1 MSATFSTVRSV
12 GGLLPS
18 DLLMRVLSGDSTLP
32 GLKPADY
39 HLGAGE
45 SVREAANR
53 AWSYLTG
60 TWAAFTA
67 AREKLA
73 ATEPAVGL
81 TRERWLSLLFRELGY
96 GRLPQTPAGGLTAG
110 EKQFAISHAWERTP
124 IHLLGWGVDLDR
136 RTPGVAG
143 AAARAPHALVQE
155 YLNRADGSLWGIV
168 TNGRVLRILR
178 DSSSLAGQSF
188 LEFDLEAMFEGE
200 VFSDF
205 VALFMVAHQS
215 RVEVA
220 PDAPP
225 SDCWLEKWRTAAVEQ
240 GTRALGELRVGVRE
254 AIEALGTG
262 FLHHPDNGALVHRL
276 NSGELR
282 LEDYHRALLRLVYR
296 LLFLF
301 VAEDRGALLAPD
313 ADEVA
318 RERYARYFSTARLR
332 RLATRRRGT
341 RHGDQWEALR
351 LVIGALGRDG
361 GRPELGLPGLGGLFE
376 AGPADVVTDLGL
388 ANEALFAAV
397 RRLAVVQ
404 LKGQPKRLVDY
415 RNLGAEELGGIYESL
430 LELVPRFDPV
440 ERTFTLENLAGNE
453 RKTSGSYYT
462 PTSLID
468 LVLDTALDPLL
479 DAAEREKDPEAALLG
494 LTVCD
499 PACGSGHFLVAAAR
513 RLAERV
519 ATVRTGEV
527 DPSPVHQQQA
537 LYDVISR
544 CIYGV
549 DLNPMAAELAKVSL
563 WIEALQPGRPL
574 SFLDAHV
581 KVGNS
586 LLGTTPAL
594 LAAGIPDAAFTP
606 IEGDD
611 RKYAAAL
618 KKRNAAERSGQ
629 GELFGVDAVDPGN
642 RVLREEVRRIGGV
655 AALSLADVHL
665 QEQRFR
671 ALEGSEEMRAA
682 LFEADAWCA
691 AFVQRKVP
699 GAPAITQSVLTT
711 ALDAVDPAVRREV
724 EQLAARHRFFHW
736 HLEFPEIFDVPDG
749 GAPDTPTGWRGGFGC
764 VVGNPPWDQMQLDPK
779 EFFAPWA
786 PEIVAAPN
794 MAKRNRLIAD
804 LEATD
809 PALFLE
815 FRAAQRQSDERKH
828 LVHASGAFPLSA
840 YGRLNTYSLFAEVFT
855 RVLDTSG
862 RAGVITPTGVM
873 TDSFNQFFAAAM
885 LQSRRVAAFY
895 DFENEGKIFPN
906 VHHAFRFAVLSISGG
921 ALVNR
926 SRFAFLSRDVADVP
940 SRRYEL
946 TAEEVALLNPNT
958 GTLPVFRS
966 RRDAEITLSVYRRF
980 PPLVREGSPVANR
993 WGLRYQ
999 LMFMMN
1005 TASHLFLTEEDLRTL
1020 GATFDGWAWSKDG
1033 ARWLPL
1039 YEAKMLSLFDHRYST
1054 YKGATQAQLNMQT
1067 LPRLSDQDHA
1077 NPSDEALPRY
1087 WVSAQE
1093 VERTI
1098 GDRWD
1103 RQWLLGWRDI
1113 TGQEKWRTFVPSALP
1128 RSAVGHAFPVV
1139 HLADHR
1145 HAPLIQAVWS
1155 SFACDYITRQKLS
1168 STHLTFGVLNQIACP
1183 APDTFEQP
1191 APWQPDVTLA
1201 EYITPRVVELNYTSH
1216 RMAPYARDFGHDGP
1230 PFHWDPDRRALLKA
1244 ELDAT
1249 MFHIY
1254 GLNRDEVEHVLDSFP
1269 VVRKYDERDYGE
1281 YRTKRQIL
1289 ESFDA
1294 TRRDEPLLS
1303 AGGSCAPNGCA
1314 ATDRTDI
1321 PSR

>member
-1 MSATFSTVRSV
+1 MSGTFSTVRSV

-18 DLLMRVLSGDSTLP
+18 DLLVRVLSGDATLP

-39 HLGAGE
+39 HLGGGE

-67 AREKLA
+67 AREKLV
-73 ATEPAVGL
+73 ATDPAVGL

-110 EKQFAISHAWERTP
+110 EKQFAISHVWERTP

-155 YLNRADGSLWGIV
+155 YLNRSEESLWAIV
-168 TNGRVLRILR
+168 SNGRVLRILR

-200 VFSDF
+200 VFSEF

-220 PDAPP
+220 PDAPA
-225 SDCWLEKWRTAAVEQ
+225 SDCWLEKWRTAAVES

-282 LEDYHRALLRLVYR
+282 LEDYHRAMLRLVYR

-313 ADEVA
+313 AGEVA

-376 AGPADVVTDLGL
+376 AGPADVVADLGL

-479 DAAEREKDPEAALLG
+479 DQAEREKDAEAALLG

-513 RLAERV
+513 RLAERL
-519 ATVRTGEV
+519 AIARTGEV

-574 SFLDAHV
+574 SFLDAHI

-594 LAAGIPDAAFTP
+594 LAAGIPDGAFTP

-611 RKYAAAL
+611 RKHASAL

-629 GELFGVDAVDPGN
+629 GELFGVDTVDPGN
-642 RVLREEVRRIGGV
+642 RALREEVRKIGGV

-699 GAPAITQSVLTT
+699 GASAITQSVLTT

-724 EQLAARHRFFHW
+724 EDLAARHRFFHW

-764 VVGNPPWDQMQLDPK
+764 VVGNPPWERVKLQEQ
-779 EFFAPWA
+779 EFFAQRD
-786 PEIVAAPN
+786 AAIAN
-794 MAKRNRLIAD
+794 AANAAKRKALIKKLVD
-804 LEATD
+804 DNPVL
-809 PALFLE
+809 
-815 FRAAQRQSDERKH
+815 SDEFLAEKRKAEGESSF
-828 LVHASGAFPLSA
+828 LRLSGRYPLT
-840 YGRLNTYSLFAEVFT
+840 GRGDVNTYSVFAETFRT
-855 RVLDTSG
+855 IIWPDG
-862 RAGVITPTGVM
+862 RMGIITPTGLA
-873 TDSFNQFFAAAM
+873 TDATTAAFFSDT
-885 LQSRRVAAFY
+885 LRTERLAAFY
-895 DFENEGKIFPN
+895 DFDNEAKIFPN
-906 VHHAFRFAVLSISGG
+906 VHHAFRFAVTSMTGG
-921 ALVNR
+921 ARVER
-926 SRFAFLSRDVADVP
+926 SRFGFLIRHV
-940 SRRYEL
+940 
-946 TAEEVALLNPNT
+946 EEVPNRRFDLAASEVLLLNPNT
-958 GTLPVFRS
+958 GTLPLFRA
-966 RRDAEITLSVYRRF
+966 RRDAEITLGIYRRH
-980 PPLVREGSPVANR
+980 PVLIREGDLGGNPWELSFGTLFHMANDSGIFR
-993 WGLRYQ
+993 
-999 LMFMMN
+999 
-1005 TASHLFLTEEDLRTL
+1005 TADDLTAL
-1020 GATFDGWAWSKDG
+1020 GASFDGWAWTNG
-1033 ARWLPL
+1033 PHRWFPL
-1039 YEAKMLSLFDHRYST
+1039 YEAKMLSHYDHRFAT
-1054 YKGATQAQLNMQT
+1054 YEGATQAQLNVGS
-1067 LPRLSDQDHA
+1067 LPRITDSQHED
-1077 NPSDEALPRY
+1077 PRIEPVAHY
-1087 WVSAQE
+1087 WVSETDVGKA
-1093 VERTI
+1093 VGVGWNR
-1098 GDRWD
+1098 G
-1103 RQWLLGWRDI
+1103 WLMGWRKI
-1113 TGQEKWRTFVPSALP
+1113 TNAGNERTFVPAVFPRAAAGDSVLLVMPSEGSAACFIATL
-1128 RSAVGHAFPVV
+1128 SSMAF
-1139 HLADHR
+1139 
-1145 HAPLIQAVWS
+1145 
-1155 SFACDYITRQKLS
+1155 DYVARQKLS
-1168 STHLTFGVLNQIACP
+1168 GTNFQYFVTKQLACP
-1183 APDTFEQP
+1183 TPATFDEP
-1191 APWQPDVTLA
+1191 TPWQPEITLA
-1201 EYITPRVVELNYTSH
+1201 EYITPRVVELVYTSH
-1216 RMAPYARDFGHDGP
+1216 RMAPFARDFGHDGP
-1230 PFHWDPDRRALLKA
+1230 PFPWNPDRRALLKA
-1244 ELDAT
+1244 ELDAA

-1254 GLNRDEVEHVLDSFP
+1254 GLTRDEVEHVLDSFP

-1281 YRTKRQIL
+1281 YRTKRLVLTSYDLWETVRCSPTLQAL
-1289 ESFDA
+1289 QLTPRPRVTQPTPPE
-1294 TRRDEPLLS
+1294 
-1303 AGGSCAPNGCA
+1303 
-1314 ATDRTDI
+1314 
-1321 PSR
+1321 

>member
-1 MSATFSTVRSV
+1 MSGTFSTVRSV

-18 DLLMRVLSGDSTLP
+18 DLLVRVLSGDATLP

-39 HLGAGE
+39 HLGGGE

-67 AREKLA
+67 AREKLV
-73 ATEPAVGL
+73 ATDPAVGL

-110 EKQFAISHAWERTP
+110 EKQFAISHVWERTP

-155 YLNRADGSLWGIV
+155 YLNRSEESLWAIV
-168 TNGRVLRILR
+168 SNGRVLRILR

-200 VFSDF
+200 VFSEF

-220 PDAPP
+220 PDAPA
-225 SDCWLEKWRTAAVEQ
+225 SDCWLEKWRTAAVES

-282 LEDYHRALLRLVYR
+282 LEDYHRAMLRLVYR

-313 ADEVA
+313 AGEVA

-376 AGPADVVTDLGL
+376 AGPADVVADLGL

-479 DAAEREKDPEAALLG
+479 DQAEREKDAEAALLG

-513 RLAERV
+513 RLAERL
-519 ATVRTGEV
+519 AIARTGEV

-574 SFLDAHV
+574 SFLDAHI

-594 LAAGIPDAAFTP
+594 LAAGIPDGAFTP

-611 RKYAAAL
+611 RKHASAL

-629 GELFGVDAVDPGN
+629 GELFGVDTVDPGN
-642 RVLREEVRRIGGV
+642 RALREEVRKIGGV

-699 GAPAITQSVLTT
+699 GASAITQSVLTT

-724 EQLAARHRFFHW
+724 EDLAARHRFFHW

-764 VVGNPPWDQMQLDPK
+764 VVGNPPWERVKLQEQ
-779 EFFAPWA
+779 EFFAQRDA
-786 PEIVAAPN
+786 TIANAPN
-794 MAKRNRLIAD
+794 AAKRKTMIQKLVDEN
-804 LEATD
+804 
-809 PALFLE
+809 PALHDEFLAE
-815 FRAAQRQSDERKH
+815 KRKAEGESSF
-828 LVHASGAFPLSA
+828 LRLSGRYPLT
-840 YGRLNTYSLFAEVFT
+840 GRGDVNTYSVFAETFRT
-855 RVLDTSG
+855 IIRPDG
-862 RAGVITPTGVM
+862 RMGIITPTGLA
-873 TDSFNQFFAAAM
+873 TDATTAAFFSDT
-885 LQSRRVAAFY
+885 LRSERLAAFY
-895 DFENEGKIFPN
+895 DFDNEAKIFPN
-906 VHHAFRFAVLSISGG
+906 VHHAFRFAVTSMTGG
-921 ALVNR
+921 QTVNR
-926 SRFAFLSRDVADVP
+926 PNFSFLTRHVADANL
-940 SRRYEL
+940 RQFAL
-946 TAEEVALLNPNT
+946 AAEELLLLNPNT
-958 GTLPVFRS
+958 GTLPLFRS
-966 RRDAEITLSVYRRF
+966 RRDAEITLGVYRRH
-980 PPLVREGSPVANR
+980 PVLIREGDPKGNP
-993 WGLRYQ
+993 WGLS
-999 LMFMMN
+999 FA
-1005 TASHLFLTEEDLRTL
+1005 TLFHMANDSALFRSADEIAALR
-1020 GATFDGWAWSKDG
+1020 ATFSGWAWERG
-1033 ARWLPL
+1033 EMRWLPL
-1039 YEAKMLSLFDHRYST
+1039 YEGKLVSHFDHRYST
-1054 YKGATQAQLNMQT
+1054 YKGATQAELNMQT
-1067 LPRLSDQDHA
+1067 LPRLSDQDHQ
-1077 NPSDEALPRY
+1077 NPGEESLTKYWIPERSVDEA
-1087 WVSAQE
+1087 
-1093 VERTI
+1093 I
-1098 GDRWD
+1098 GARWD

-1113 TGQEKWRTFVPSALP
+1113 TGQEKWRTVVPSVIP
-1128 RSAVGHAFPVV
+1128 RAAVGHVFPVAF
-1139 HLADHR
+1139 LSDFHR
-1145 HAPLIQAVWS
+1145 APLLQAVWS
-1155 SFACDYITRQKLS
+1155 SFAFDYLTRQKIS
-1168 STHLTFGVLNQIACP
+1168 GTHLTYGILNQVACP
-1183 APDTFEQP
+1183 TPETFDQM
-1191 APWQPDVTLA
+1191 APWQPEITLA
-1201 EYITPRVVELNYTSH
+1201 EYITPRVVELTYTSH
-1216 RMAPYARDFGHDGP
+1216 RMAPYARDLGYDGP
-1230 PFHWDPDRRALLKA
+1230 PFPWVPDRRALLKA
-1244 ELDAT
+1244 EVDAA

-1254 GLNRDEVEHVLDSFP
+1254 GLTRDEVEHVLDSFP

-1281 YRTKRQIL
+1281 YRTKTLIL
-1289 ESFDA
+1289 EQFVSLA
-1294 TRRDEPLLS
+1294 S
-1303 AGGSCAPNGCA
+1303 GV
-1314 ATDRTDI
+1314 
-1321 PSR
+1321 

>member
-1 MSATFSTVRSV
+1 MSGTFSTVRSV

-18 DLLMRVLSGDSTLP
+18 DLLVRVLSGDATLP

-39 HLGAGE
+39 HLGGGE

-67 AREKLA
+67 AREKLV
-73 ATEPAVGL
+73 ATDPAVGL

-110 EKQFAISHAWERTP
+110 EKQFAISHVWERTP

-155 YLNRADGSLWGIV
+155 YLNRSEESLWAIV
-168 TNGRVLRILR
+168 SNGRVLRILR

-220 PDAPP
+220 PDAPA
-225 SDCWLEKWRTAAVEQ
+225 SDCWLEKWRTAAVES

-276 NSGELR
+276 NSGELK

-341 RHGDQWEALR
+341 RHGDQWESLR

-440 ERTFTLENLAGNE
+440 ERTFTLESLAGNE

-479 DAAEREKDPEAALLG
+479 DAAERDKDAEAALLG

-513 RLAERV
+513 RLAERL
-519 ATVRTGEV
+519 AIARTGEL

-574 SFLDAHV
+574 SFLDAHI

-594 LAAGIPDAAFTP
+594 LAAGIPDGAFTP

-611 RKYAAAL
+611 RKHASAL

-642 RVLREEVRRIGGV
+642 RALREEVRRIGGV

-691 AFVQRKVP
+691 AFVQRKEP

-736 HLEFPEIFDVPDG
+736 PLEFPEIFDVPDG
-749 GAPDTPTGWRGGFGC
+749 GALDTPTGWRGGFGC
-764 VVGNPPWDQMQLDPK
+764 VVGNPPWERVKLQEQ
-779 EFFAPWA
+779 EFFAQRDA
-786 PEIVAAPN
+786 AIANAPN
-794 MAKRNRLIAD
+794 AAKRKALIKKLVD
-804 LEATD
+804 EN
-809 PALFLE
+809 PALHEEFLAE
-815 FRAAQRQSDERKH
+815 KRKAEGESSF
-828 LVHASGAFPLSA
+828 LRLSGRYPLT
-840 YGRLNTYSLFAEVFT
+840 GRGDVNTYSVFAETFRT
-855 RVLDTSG
+855 IIRPNG
-862 RAGVITPTGVM
+862 RMGIITPTGLATGDTTSAFFADTLASDRLVSFFDFANHKTHHFTIGGQSWFAVSVM
-873 TDSFNQFFAAAM
+873 TGGVNAGDLQLAFDLAAVDQVQRHSFSLSASEV
-885 LQSRRVAAFY
+885 LQ
-895 DFENEGKIFPN
+895 
-906 VHHAFRFAVLSISGG
+906 
-921 ALVNR
+921 
-926 SRFAFLSRDVADVP
+926 
-940 SRRYEL
+940 
-946 TAEEVALLNPNT
+946 LNPNT
-958 GTLPVFRS
+958 GTLPVFRT
-966 RRDAEITLSVYRRF
+966 REDADITLRTYRRY
-980 PPLVREGSPVANR
+980 PVLIRDGDPKGNPWGVSFGTLFHMANDSGIFR
-993 WGLRYQ
+993 S
-999 LMFMMN
+999 
-1005 TASHLFLTEEDLRTL
+1005 AEELTEL
-1020 GATFDGWAWSKDG
+1020 GATFDGWAWAKDDQ
-1033 ARWLPL
+1033 RWLPL
-1039 YEAKMLSLFDHRYST
+1039 YEAKMLSIYDHRFGT
-1054 YKGATQAQLNMQT
+1054 YAGMDLEPGQQVRAIN
-1067 LPRLSDQDHA
+1067 R
-1077 NPSDEALPRY
+1077 PSLAEQNDPNSESVSRY
-1087 WVSAQE
+1087 WIAEGE
-1093 VERTI
+1093 VDAAIGERWSR
-1098 GDRWD
+1098 G
-1103 RQWLLGWRDI
+1103 WLFGWRNI
-1113 TGQEKWRTFVPSALP
+1113 TNVTNDRTFVPAALP
-1128 RSAVGHAFPVV
+1128 RAAVGHAFPLVFPKDAAVV
-1139 HLADHR
+1139 
-1145 HAPLIQAVWS
+1145 PLLQAVWS
-1155 SFACDYITRQKLS
+1155 SLAFDYIVRQKLS
-1168 STHLTFGVLNQIACP
+1168 GTNMIYAVVKQVACP
-1183 APDTFEQP
+1183 TPATFDQP
-1191 APWQPDVTLA
+1191 TPWQPDITLA
-1201 EYITPRVVELNYTSH
+1201 EYITPRVVELTYTSH
-1216 RMAPYARDFGHDGP
+1216 MMASYARDFGYEGP
-1230 PFHWDPDRRALLKA
+1230 PLPWDSDRRAQLKA
-1244 ELDAT
+1244 ELDAAV
-1249 MFHIY
+1249 FHIY
-1254 GLNRDEVEHVLDSFP
+1254 GLTRDEVEHVLDSFP

-1281 YRTKRQIL
+1281 YLTSKVIL
-1289 ESFDA
+1289 ECYDGFA
-1294 TRRDEPLLS
+1294 NR
-1303 AGGSCAPNGCA
+1303 
-1314 ATDRTDI
+1314 
-1321 PSR
+1321 

>member
-1 MSATFSTVRSV
+1 M
-12 GGLLPS
+12 
-18 DLLMRVLSGDSTLP
+18 
-32 GLKPADY
+32 
-39 HLGAGE
+39 
-45 SVREAANR
+45 
-53 AWSYLTG
+53 
-60 TWAAFTA
+60 
-67 AREKLA
+67 
-73 ATEPAVGL
+73 
-81 TRERWLSLLFRELGY
+81 
-96 GRLPQTPAGGLTAG
+96 
-110 EKQFAISHAWERTP
+110 
-124 IHLLGWGVDLDR
+124 
-136 RTPGVAG
+136 
-143 AAARAPHALVQE
+143 QE
-155 YLNRADGSLWGIV
+155 YLNRSEESLWGIV
-168 TNGRVLRILR
+168 TNGRVLRLLR

-215 RVEVA
+215 RVEVP
-220 PDAPP
+220 PDAPA

-240 GTRALGELRVGVRE
+240 GTRALGELRVGVRA

-276 NSGELR
+276 NSGELK

-376 AGPADVVTDLGL
+376 AGPADVVTNLGL

-430 LELVPRFDPV
+430 LELVPRLDPV
-440 ERTFTLENLAGNE
+440 ERTFTLESLAGNE
-453 RKTSGSYYT
+453 RKASGSYYT

-479 DAAEREKDPEAALLG
+479 DAAERAADPEAALLG

-519 ATVRTGEV
+519 AIVRTGEV

-544 CIYGV
+544 CIFGV

-574 SFLDAHV
+574 SFLDAHI

-611 RKYAAAL
+611 RKYASAL

-642 RVLREEVRRIGGV
+642 RALRAEVRRIGGV

-671 ALEGSEEMRAA
+671 ALEGSEGMRAA

-691 AFVQRKVP
+691 AFVQRKAP

-749 GAPDTPTGWRGGFGC
+749 GAPDTDTGWRGGFGC
-764 VVGNPPWDQMQLDPK
+764 VVGNPPWERVKLQEQ
-779 EFFAPWA
+779 EFFAQRD
-786 PEIVAAPN
+786 AAIATAAN
-794 MAKRNRLIAD
+794 AAKRKAMIKKLVDEN
-804 LEATD
+804 
-809 PALFLE
+809 PALHEEFLAE
-815 FRAAQRQSDERKH
+815 KRKAEGESSF
-828 LVHASGAFPLSA
+828 L
-840 YGRLNTYSLFAEVFT
+840 RL
-855 RVLDTSG
+855 SG
-862 RAGVITPTGVM
+862 RYPLTGRGM
-873 TDSFNQFFAAAM
+873 
-885 LQSRRVAAFY
+885 
-895 DFENEGKIFPN
+895 
-906 VHHAFRFAVLSISGG
+906 
-921 ALVNR
+921 
-926 SRFAFLSRDVADVP
+926 
-940 SRRYEL
+940 
-946 TAEEVALLNPNT
+946 
-958 GTLPVFRS
+958 
-966 RRDAEITLSVYRRF
+966 
-980 PPLVREGSPVANR
+980 
-993 WGLRYQ
+993 
-999 LMFMMN
+999 
-1005 TASHLFLTEEDLRTL
+1005 
-1020 GATFDGWAWSKDG
+1020 
-1033 ARWLPL
+1033 
-1039 YEAKMLSLFDHRYST
+1039 
-1054 YKGATQAQLNMQT
+1054 
-1067 LPRLSDQDHA
+1067 
-1077 NPSDEALPRY
+1077 
-1087 WVSAQE
+1087 
-1093 VERTI
+1093 
-1098 GDRWD
+1098 
-1103 RQWLLGWRDI
+1103 
-1113 TGQEKWRTFVPSALP
+1113 
-1128 RSAVGHAFPVV
+1128 
-1139 HLADHR
+1139 
-1145 HAPLIQAVWS
+1145 
-1155 SFACDYITRQKLS
+1155 
-1168 STHLTFGVLNQIACP
+1168 
-1183 APDTFEQP
+1183 
-1191 APWQPDVTLA
+1191 
-1201 EYITPRVVELNYTSH
+1201 
-1216 RMAPYARDFGHDGP
+1216 
-1230 PFHWDPDRRALLKA
+1230 
-1244 ELDAT
+1244 
-1249 MFHIY
+1249 
-1254 GLNRDEVEHVLDSFP
+1254 
-1269 VVRKYDERDYGE
+1269 
-1281 YRTKRQIL
+1281 
-1289 ESFDA
+1289 
-1294 TRRDEPLLS
+1294 
-1303 AGGSCAPNGCA
+1303 
-1314 ATDRTDI
+1314 
-1321 PSR
+1321 